1 MAQNGFR
8 RKLSASFISDVK
20 KNTGSMRNLPLLILV
35 CLAFFLI
42 TTSAAGQG
50 QKAKRVY
57 IAASYE
63 KNHICGGPQEEGVIK
78 GLNKMGWF
86 EGMNLKI
93 KRYYMDTKR
102 KNTTPEL
109 MKKEANIIFRQIKE
123 FGPEVLVVLDDNAFR
138 ELALP
143 LADSKDLSVVFSG
156 MNGQP
161 ESYNAKKRFMDKRVK
176 PGGNITG
183 VYEKIYVV
191 RSVMVMQSAITDL
204 KGKKIVGITD
214 YSPTGNALTAQFEI
228 ELKRK
233 PGNIDWELKKV
244 KDWQEYTSLIKKL
257 NDDKKTGA
265 LYPVALSLKVSDT
278 VTYTAPEIFKWTVA
292 NSRKPEMALNYFF
305 AKIGLFGG
313 AAVDFKAMGLLA
325 GKKTGQILNGEKAGN
340 LSIEDAPD
348 YAIVFNLKRAK
359 ELGIDIPHPLLT
371 AADHV
376 YK

>member
-1 MAQNGFR
+1 MNREEF
-8 RKLSASFISDVK
+8 KCKLTPILSAGVEEYSRL
-20 KNTGSMRNLPLLILV
+20 MRSIPILILF
-35 CLAFFLI
+35 CFTFWLI
-42 TTSAAGQG
+42 TTSAAAQEV
-50 QKAKRVY
+50 KRVY

-78 GLNKMGWF
+78 GLNKTGWF

-102 KNTTPEL
+102 KNTTPGA
-109 MKKEANIIFRQIKE
+109 MKKEANIVFRQIKE
-123 FGPEVLVVLDDNAFR
+123 FKPQALVVVDDNAFR
-138 ELALP
+138 EVALP
-143 LADSKDLSVVFSG
+143 LAGDKDLPVVFSG

-161 ESYNAKKRFMDKRVK
+161 ESYNAKKRFMDKRER
-176 PGGNITG
+176 PAGNITG
-183 VYEKIYVV
+183 VYEKLYVV
-191 RSVMVMQSAITDL
+191 RSMIVMKSAMTDL

-228 ELKRK
+228 ELKSK
-233 PGNIDWELKKV
+233 PKHIDWELKKV
-244 KDWQEYTSLIKKL
+244 KDWQEYIRLIKKL
-257 NDDKKTGA
+257 NNDEETGA
-265 LYPVALSLKVSDT
+265 IYPVALSLQVSDS
-278 VTYTAPEIFKWTVA
+278 VTYTATEIFKWTIE

-313 AAVDFKAMGLLA
+313 AAVDFKAMGFLA
-325 GKKTGQILNGEKAGN
+325 GKKAGQILNGKKPGN

-348 YAIVFNLKRAK
+348 YAIVFNLKRARV
-359 ELGIDIPHPLLT
+359 LGINIPHPLLT

>member
-1 MAQNGFR
+1 MAGETFK
-8 RKLSASFISDVK
+8 RKLTAILSADVE
-20 KNTGSMRNLPLLILV
+20 GYSRLMRNIPILILL
-35 CLAFFLI
+35 CLTYSLI
-42 TTSAAGQG
+42 TTSAAAQEV
-50 QKAKRVY
+50 KRVY

-63 KNHICGGPQEEGVIK
+63 KNHICGGPQEAGVIK
-78 GLNKMGWF
+78 GLNKTGWF

-102 KNTTPEL
+102 KNTTLEA

-123 FGPEVLVVLDDNAFR
+123 FNPEVLVVLDDNAFR

-143 LADSKDLSVVFSG
+143 LAGGKDLSVVFSG
-156 MNGQP
+156 INGQP
-161 ESYNAKKRFMDKRVK
+161 ESYNAKKRFMDTREK

-183 VYEKIYVV
+183 VYEKLYVV
-191 RSVMVMQSAITDL
+191 RSMIVMQSAITGL
-204 KGKKIVGITD
+204 KGKKIVGIAD

-228 ELKRK
+228 ELKSK
-233 PGNIDWELKKV
+233 PRNIDWELKRV
-244 KDWQEYTSLIKKL
+244 KDWHEYTSLIKKL
-257 NDDKKTGA
+257 NDDEEIGA
-265 LYPVALSLKVSDT
+265 IYPVALTLKVSET
-278 VTYTAPEIFKWTVA
+278 VTYTAPEIFKWTME
-292 NSRKPEMALNYFF
+292 NSQKPEMALNYFF

-313 AAVDFKAMGLLA
+313 AAVDFKAMGFLA
-325 GKKTGQILNGEKAGN
+325 GKKAGQILNGEKPGN
-340 LSIEDAPD
+340 VSIEDAPD

>member
-1 MAQNGFR
+1 MAEKGFK
-8 RKLSASFISDVK
+8 RKLTAILSTNVRDYSRLK
-20 KNTGSMRNLPLLILV
+20 RNTPPLILF
-35 CLAFFLI
+35 CLIFCLI
-42 TTSAAGQG
+42 TTSAAAQEV
-50 QKAKRVY
+50 KRAY

-78 GLNKMGWF
+78 GFNKTGWF

-102 KNTTPEL
+102 KNTTPEA
-109 MKKEANIIFRQIKE
+109 MKKEANIVFGQIKE
-123 FGPEVLVVLDDNAFR
+123 FKPEVLVVVDDNAFR
-138 ELALP
+138 EVALP
-143 LADSKDLSVVFSG
+143 LAGRKDLPVVFSG

-161 ESYNAKKRFMDKRVK
+161 ESYNAQKRFMDKRER

-183 VYEKIYVV
+183 VYEKLYVI
-191 RSVMVMQSAITDL
+191 RSMIVMQRAITSL

-214 YSPTGNALTAQFEI
+214 YSPTGNALTAQFKI
-228 ELKRK
+228 ELKSK
-233 PGNIDWELKKV
+233 PKNIEWELKRV

-257 NDDKKTGA
+257 NDDEEIGA
-265 LYPVALSLKVSDT
+265 IYPVALSLKVSDM
-278 VTYTAPEIFKWTVA
+278 VTYTAPQIFKWTVE

-313 AAVDFKAMGLLA
+313 AAVDFKAMGFLA
-325 GKKTGQILNGEKAGN
+325 GKQAGQILNGENPGY

>member
-8 RKLSASFISDVK
+8 RKRTASFNSDVEE
-20 KNTGSMRNLPLLILV
+20 KNCLMRNLLFLILA
-35 CLAFFLI
+35 CIAFSLI
-42 TTSAAGQG
+42 TTSLAGQEV
-50 QKAKRVY
+50 KRVY

-102 KNTTPEL
+102 TNTTAEL
-109 MKKEANIIFRQIKE
+109 MKKEANIIFGQLKE
-123 FGPEVLVVLDDNAFR
+123 FKPDVLVVVDDNAFR
-138 ELALP
+138 EVALP
-143 LADSKDLSVVFSG
+143 LADGKDLPVVFSG

-161 ESYNAKKRFMDKRVK
+161 ESYNATKRFMDNREK

-183 VYEKIYVV
+183 VYEKIYIV
-191 RSVMVMQSAITDL
+191 RSMMVMQSAIPGL
-204 KGKKIVGITD
+204 KGKKVVGITD
-214 YSPTGNALTAQFEI
+214 YSPTGNALTVQFEI
-228 ELKRK
+228 ELKTK

-244 KDWQEYTSLIKKL
+244 RDWQAYTILIKKL
-257 NDDKKTGA
+257 NEDKKTGA

-278 VTYTAPEIFKWTVA
+278 ITYTAPEIFKWTVE

-325 GKKTGQILNGEKAGN
+325 GKKAGQILNGEKAGN

>member
-1 MAQNGFR
+1 LFY
-8 RKLSASFISDVK
+8 LTFSLF
-20 KNTGSMRNLPLLILV
+20 
-35 CLAFFLI
+35 
-42 TTSAAGQG
+42 TTSAAAQEV
-50 QKAKRVY
+50 KRVY
-57 IAASYE
+57 MAASYE
-63 KNHICGGPQEEGVIK
+63 KNHICGGPQEEGIIK
-78 GLNKMGWF
+78 GLNKTGWF
-86 EGMNLKI
+86 EGMNLEI

-102 KNTTPEL
+102 KNTTSEA

-123 FGPEVLVVLDDNAFR
+123 FKPEVLVVVDDNAFR
-138 ELALP
+138 EVALP
-143 LADSKDLSVVFSG
+143 LAGDKDLSVVFSG

-161 ESYNAKKRFMDKRVK
+161 ETYNAKKHFMDKREK

-183 VYEKIYVV
+183 VYEKLYLV
-191 RSVMVMQSAITDL
+191 RSIIVMQSAIPSL

-214 YSPTGNALTAQFEI
+214 YSSTGDGLTTQFEI
-228 ELKRK
+228 ELKSK
-233 PGNIDWELKKV
+233 PKNINWEHKRV

-257 NDDKKTGA
+257 NDDEEIGA
-265 LYPVALSLKVSDT
+265 IYPVAQTLKVSDT
-278 VTYTAPEIFKWTVA
+278 VTYTEPEIFKWTME

-313 AAVDFKAMGLLA
+313 AAVDFKAMGFLA
-325 GKKTGQILNGEKAGN
+325 GKKAGQILNGEKPGD

-359 ELGIDIPHPLLT
+359 ELGIDIPHAILT

>member
-1 MAQNGFR
+1 
-8 RKLSASFISDVK
+8 
-20 KNTGSMRNLPLLILV
+20 
-35 CLAFFLI
+35 
-42 TTSAAGQG
+42 
-50 QKAKRVY
+50 
-57 IAASYE
+57 
-63 KNHICGGPQEEGVIK
+63 
-78 GLNKMGWF
+78 MGWF

-102 KNTTPEL
+102 KNTTAEL
-109 MKKEANIIFRQIKE
+109 MKKEANIIFRQLKE
-123 FGPEVLVVLDDNAFR
+123 FEPDVLVVLDDNAFR
-138 ELALP
+138 EVALP
-143 LADSKDLSVVFSG
+143 LADDKDLAIVFSG

-161 ESYNAKKRFMDKRVK
+161 EVYNATKSFMDNREK
-176 PGGNITG
+176 PGRNITG

-191 RSVMVMQSAITDL
+191 RSMMVMQSAIPGL

-214 YSPTGNALTAQFEI
+214 DSPTGNALTVQFEI
-228 ELKRK
+228 ELKTK
-233 PGNIDWELKKV
+233 PENIDWELKKV
-244 KDWQEYTSLIKKL
+244 RDWQEYTSLIKKL
-257 NDDKKTGA
+257 NEDKKTGA

-278 VTYTAPEIFKWTVA
+278 ITYTAPEIFKWTVE

-325 GKKTGQILNGEKAGN
+325 GKKAGQILNGEKVGN

-359 ELGIDIPHPLLT
+359 ELNIHIPHPLLT

>member
-1 MAQNGFR
+1 MAQKVVKR
-8 RKLSASFISDVK
+8 YLTASFNSGVEE
-20 KNTGSMRNLPLLILV
+20 NTHLMRNLPLLILV
-35 CLAFFLI
+35 CFAFSLI
-42 TTSAAGQG
+42 TTSVAGQE
-50 QKAKRVY
+50 AKRVY
-57 IAASYE
+57 ITASYE
-63 KNHICGGPQEEGVIK
+63 KNHICGGPQEEGIIK
-78 GLNKMGWF
+78 GLNKTGWF

-102 KNTTPEL
+102 KNTTSEA
-109 MKKEANIIFRQIKE
+109 MKKEANIVFRQIKE
-123 FGPEVLVVLDDNAFR
+123 FKPEVLVVLDDNAFR
-138 ELALP
+138 EVALP
-143 LADSKDLSVVFSG
+143 LAGGKDLPIVFSG
-156 MNGQP
+156 INGQP
-161 ESYNAKKRFMDKRVK
+161 ESYNAKKRFMDKRER

-183 VYEKIYVV
+183 VYEKLYVV
-191 RSVMVMQSAITDL
+191 RSVIVMQSAITGL

-228 ELKRK
+228 ELKSK
-233 PGNIDWELKKV
+233 PRNIDWELKKV

-257 NDDKKTGA
+257 NDDKETGA
-265 LYPVALSLKVSDT
+265 IYPVALSLKVSDT
-278 VTYTAPEIFKWTVA
+278 VTYTAPEIFKWTVE

-325 GKKTGQILNGEKAGN
+325 GKKAGQILNGEKAGN

-359 ELGIDIPHPLLT
+359 ELAIDIPHPLLT

>member
-1 MAQNGFR
+1 MNIEDMTLGSHVQTSKER
-8 RKLSASFISDVK
+8 RMII
-20 KNTGSMRNLPLLILV
+20 RNIPILFLF
-35 CLAFFLI
+35 CLTFSLF
-42 TTSAAGQG
+42 TTSAAAQEV
-50 QKAKRVY
+50 KRVY

-78 GLNKMGWF
+78 GLNKTGWF
-86 EGMNLKI
+86 EGMNLEV

-102 KNTTPEL
+102 KNTTPEA
-109 MKKEANIIFRQIKE
+109 MKKEANIVFRQIKE
-123 FGPEVLVVLDDNAFR
+123 FKPEVLVVLDDNAFR
-138 ELALP
+138 EVALP
-143 LADSKDLSVVFSG
+143 LAGGKDLSVVFSG

-161 ESYNAKKRFMDKRVK
+161 ESYNAKKRFMDKRER

-183 VYEKIYVV
+183 VYEKLYVV
-191 RSVMVMQSAITDL
+191 RSMIVMQSAITGL

-214 YSPTGNALTAQFEI
+214 YSPTGNALTAQFKI
-228 ELKRK
+228 ELKSK
-233 PGNIDWELKKV
+233 PRNIDWELKRV

-257 NDDKKTGA
+257 NDDEEIGA
-265 LYPVALSLKVSDT
+265 IYPVALSLKVSDT
-278 VTYTAPEIFKWTVA
+278 VTYTAPQIFKWTME

-313 AAVDFKAMGLLA
+313 AAVDFKAMGFLA
-325 GKKTGQILNGEKAGN
+325 GKKAGQILNGEKPGN

>member
-1 MAQNGFR
+1 MVQKGFK
-8 RKLSASFISDVK
+8 RKLTASFSSDAK
-20 KNTGSMRNLPLLILV
+20 ENTHLMRNLPLLILV

-42 TTSAAGQG
+42 TTNVAGQE
-50 QKAKRVY
+50 AKRVY
-57 IAASYE
+57 IVASYE
-63 KNHICGGPQEEGVIK
+63 KDHICGGPQEEGVIK
-78 GLNKMGWF
+78 GLNKTGWF

-102 KNTTPEL
+102 KNTTPEA
-109 MKKEANIIFRQIKE
+109 MKKEADIVFRQIKE
-123 FGPEVLVVLDDNAFR
+123 FKPEVLVVFDDNAFR
-138 ELALP
+138 EVALP
-143 LADSKDLSVVFSG
+143 LAGGKDLPVVFSG

-161 ESYNAKKRFMDKRVK
+161 ESYNVKKHFMDKRER

-183 VYEKIYVV
+183 VYEKLYVV
-191 RSVMVMQSAITDL
+191 RSVIVMQSAIPGL

-228 ELKRK
+228 ELKNKLRD
-233 PGNIDWELKKV
+233 IDWELKKV

-257 NDDKKTGA
+257 NDDREIGA
-265 LYPVALSLKVSDT
+265 IYPVALSLKVSDT
-278 VTYTAPEIFKWTVA
+278 VTYTAPEIFKWTVE

-325 GKKTGQILNGEKAGN
+325 GKKAGQILNGEKAGN

-359 ELGIDIPHPLLT
+359 ELGINIPHPLLT

>member
-1 MAQNGFR
+1 MAQKGFR
-8 RKLSASFISDVK
+8 PKLTASFSFDVRE
-20 KNTGSMRNLPLLILV
+20 NTCLIRKLPLLILV
-35 CLAFFLI
+35 GLAFSLI
-42 TTSAAGQG
+42 TTSVAGQE
-50 QKAKRVY
+50 AKRIY

-63 KNHICGGPQEEGVIK
+63 KGHICGGPQEDGVIK

-102 KNTTPEL
+102 KNTTPGA
-109 MKKEANIIFRQIKE
+109 MKKEANIVFRQIKE
-123 FGPEVLVVLDDNAFR
+123 FKPQALVVVDDNAFR
-138 ELALP
+138 EVALP
-143 LADSKDLSVVFSG
+143 LAGDKDLPVVFSG

-161 ESYNAKKRFMDKRVK
+161 ESYNAKKRFMDKRER
-176 PGGNITG
+176 PAGNITG
-183 VYEKIYVV
+183 VYEKLYVV
-191 RSVMVMQSAITDL
+191 RSMIVMKSAMTDL

-228 ELKRK
+228 ELKSK
-233 PGNIDWELKKV
+233 PRNVDWELKRV
-244 KDWQEYTSLIKKL
+244 KDWQEYTSLIRKL
-257 NDDKKTGA
+257 NDDEEIGA
-265 LYPVALSLKVSDT
+265 IYPVALSLKVSDT
-278 VTYTAPEIFKWTVA
+278 VTYTAPQIFKWTME

-313 AAVDFKAMGLLA
+313 AAVDFKAMGFLA
-325 GKKTGQILNGEKAGN
+325 GKKAGQILNGEKPGN

>member
-1 MAQNGFR
+1 MAEKGFK
-8 RKLSASFISDVK
+8 RKLTAILSTNVRDYSRLK
-20 KNTGSMRNLPLLILV
+20 RNTPPLILF
-35 CLAFFLI
+35 CLIFCLI
-42 TTSAAGQG
+42 TTSAAAQEV
-50 QKAKRVY
+50 KRAY
-57 IAASYE
+57 IASSYE

-78 GLNKMGWF
+78 GFNKTGWF

-102 KNTTPEL
+102 KNTTPEA
-109 MKKEANIIFRQIKE
+109 MKKEANIVFGQIKE
-123 FGPEVLVVLDDNAFR
+123 FKPEVLVVVDDNAFR
-138 ELALP
+138 EVALP
-143 LADSKDLSVVFSG
+143 LAGRKDLPVVFSG

-161 ESYNAKKRFMDKRVK
+161 ESYNAQKRFMDKRER

-183 VYEKIYVV
+183 VYEKLYVI
-191 RSVMVMQSAITDL
+191 RSMIVMQRAITSL

-214 YSPTGNALTAQFEI
+214 YSPTGNALTAQFKI
-228 ELKRK
+228 ELKSK
-233 PGNIDWELKKV
+233 PKNIEWELKRV

-257 NDDKKTGA
+257 NDDEEIGA
-265 LYPVALSLKVSDT
+265 IYPVALSLKVSDM
-278 VTYTAPEIFKWTVA
+278 VTYTAPQIFKWTVE

-313 AAVDFKAMGLLA
+313 AAVDFKAMGFLA
-325 GKKTGQILNGEKAGN
+325 GKQAGQILNGENPGY

>member
-1 MAQNGFR
+1 MAQKAFR
-8 RKLSASFISDVK
+8 YKLAARFSSGVG
-20 KNTGSMRNLPLLILV
+20 KNTYLMRNLPLLILV
-35 CLAFFLI
+35 CLAFSLI
-42 TTSAAGQG
+42 TTSAAG

-63 KNHICGGPQEEGVIK
+63 ENHICGGPQEEGVIK

-86 EGMNLKI
+86 EGMNLEI

-102 KNTTPEL
+102 KNTTPED
-109 MKKEANIIFRQIKE
+109 MKKVANIVFGQIKE
-123 FGPEVLVVLDDNAFR
+123 FNPEVLVVLDDNAFR

-143 LADSKDLSVVFSG
+143 LANSKDLAIVFSG

-161 ESYNAKKRFMDKRVK
+161 ESYNGKMRFMDKREK

-183 VYEKIYVV
+183 VYEKIYFV
-191 RSVMVMQSAITDL
+191 RSVMVMRSAITGL

-228 ELKRK
+228 ELKSK

-257 NDDKKTGA
+257 NDDNMTGA

-325 GKKTGQILNGEKAGN
+325 GKKAGQILNGEKAGN

>member
-8 RKLSASFISDVK
+8 RKRTASFNSDVEE
-20 KNTGSMRNLPLLILV
+20 KNCLMRNLLFLILA
-35 CLAFFLI
+35 CIAFSLI
-42 TTSAAGQG
+42 TTSLAGQEV
-50 QKAKRVY
+50 KRVY

-102 KNTTPEL
+102 KNTTAEL
-109 MKKEANIIFRQIKE
+109 MKKEANIIFGQLKE
-123 FGPEVLVVLDDNAFR
+123 FKPDVLVVVDDNAFR
-138 ELALP
+138 EVALP
-143 LADSKDLSVVFSG
+143 LADGKDLPVVFSG

-161 ESYNAKKRFMDKRVK
+161 ESYNATKRFMDNRKK

-183 VYEKIYVV
+183 VYEKIYIV
-191 RSVMVMQSAITDL
+191 RSMMVMQSAIPGL
-204 KGKKIVGITD
+204 KGKKVVGITD
-214 YSPTGNALTAQFEI
+214 YSPTGNALTVQFEI
-228 ELKRK
+228 ELKTK

-244 KDWQEYTSLIKKL
+244 SDWQAYTSLIKKL
-257 NDDKKTGA
+257 NEDKKTGA

-278 VTYTAPEIFKWTVA
+278 ITYTAPEIFKWTVE

-325 GKKTGQILNGEKAGN
+325 GKKAGQILNGEKAGN

>member
-1 MAQNGFR
+1 MAQKVVKR
-8 RKLSASFISDVK
+8 YLTASFNSGVEE
-20 KNTGSMRNLPLLILV
+20 NTHLMRNLPLLILV
-35 CLAFFLI
+35 CLAFSLI
-42 TTSAAGQG
+42 TTSVAGQE
-50 QKAKRVY
+50 AKRVY

-63 KNHICGGPQEEGVIK
+63 KNHICGGPQEEGIIK
-78 GLNKMGWF
+78 GFNKTGWF

-102 KNTTPEL
+102 KNTTSEA
-109 MKKEANIIFRQIKE
+109 MKKEANIVFRQIKE
-123 FGPEVLVVLDDNAFR
+123 FKPEVLVVLDDNAFR
-138 ELALP
+138 EVALP
-143 LADSKDLSVVFSG
+143 LAGGKDLPIVFSG
-156 MNGQP
+156 INGQP
-161 ESYNAKKRFMDKRVK
+161 ESYNAKKRFMDKRER

-183 VYEKIYVV
+183 VYEKLYVV
-191 RSVMVMQSAITDL
+191 RSVIVMQSAITGL

-228 ELKRK
+228 ELKSK
-233 PGNIDWELKKV
+233 PRNIGWELKKV

-257 NDDKKTGA
+257 NDDKEIGA
-265 LYPVALSLKVSDT
+265 IYPVALSLKVSDT
-278 VTYTAPEIFKWTVA
+278 ITYTAPEIFKWTVE

-325 GKKTGQILNGEKAGN
+325 GKKAGQILNGEKAGN
-340 LSIEDAPD
+340 LAIEDAPD

-359 ELGIDIPHPLLT
+359 ELAIDIPHPLLT